1 MDIRGRPIDLAE
13 YEVTNKIYEKLEFSW
28 WVPYTPK
35 KRNIIIYK
43 VKRNYWSTTNTYGM
57 RIPNNVTEVMQIDQ
71 AS

>member
-1 MDIRGRPIDLAE
+1 MDIRWRPIDLAE

-35 KRNIIIYK
+35 KRKLIIYK

-71 AS
+71 AN